1 MNNSDPP
8 SALFALSAIRGIEDC
23 FYFELPLLIFP
34 QVGYGDIS
42 PTSGLGK
49 VIGSC
54 CAICGVLVIALPIPI
69 IGEEVDTFHALRN
82 CA

>member
-23 FYFELPLLIFP
+23 FYFAIINFP

-69 IGEEVDTFHALRN
+69 IGEEAATFHALRN